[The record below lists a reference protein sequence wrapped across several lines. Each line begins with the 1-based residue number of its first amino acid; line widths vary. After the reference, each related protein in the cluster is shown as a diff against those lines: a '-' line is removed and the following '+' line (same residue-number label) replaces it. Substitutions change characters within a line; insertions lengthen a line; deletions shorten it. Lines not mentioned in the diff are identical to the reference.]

1 VNYSATQEFP
11 GLCVSQNTL
20 QCLHN
25 PVFVRI
31 YSAILIHNK
40 VLNPISLVLIL
51 IHYLSV
57 LMRSFAG
64 VLIDNLH
71 KISIIVFVISR
82 VYFVASVLFNILMN
96 EKLQK
101 LSA

>member
-20 QCLHN
+20 SCLHDS
-25 PVFVRI
+25 VFVLR
-31 YSAILIHNK
+31 YCAILIHYK
-40 VLNPISLVLIL
+40 ILRPISLVLIL
-51 IHYLSV
+51 IHYLSI